1 MHSPLALSPSKTA
14 LLFVDLQEE
23 QRADP
28 TIAAA
33 NLDTVLKDCARLLE
47 AARTR
52 GIAVFHA
59 AYRRDF
65 DIVPPRP
72 FEPMA
77 PQGGPSFSD
86 KNNPLIAICREVA
99 PLPNE
104 TVIHKNDASAFE
116 EGSLTTRLG
125 KLGIEWLV
133 VAGVWTEQCIAASV
147 RDAMASGFRVLIVK
161 DACTSGT
168 EAMHKTAILNL
179 ANRLYGGAI
188 ADVARTIA
196 LLRGEAAQVWCTET
210 PVPIRFTA
218 ADFSAQYDSL

>member
-1 MHSPLALSPSKTA
+1 MHSPLLLSPSSTA
-14 LLFVDLQEE
+14 LLLVDLQEE

-33 NLDTVLKDCARLLE
+33 NLDTVLIDCVRLL
-47 AARTR
+47 AVARAR
-52 GIAVFHA
+52 GVAVFHA
-59 AYRRDF
+59 AYCRDF
-65 DIVPPRP
+65 GVCPPRP

-77 PQGGPSFSD
+77 PGGGPSFSGKD
-86 KNNPLIAICREVA
+86 NPLIAICKEVA

-116 EGSLTTRLG
+116 EGSLTPRLRE
-125 KLGIEWLV
+125 LGIEWLV
-133 VAGVWTEQCIAASV
+133 VAGVWTEQCIAASI
-147 RDAMASGFRVLIVK
+147 RDAMAAGFRVLIVK

-188 ADVARTIA
+188 ADVTRTVA
-196 LLRGEAAQVWCTET
+196 LLQGLEAQVWRTVT
-210 PVPIRFTA
+210 PVPIRFNG
-218 ADFSAQYDSL
+218 ADFSTHYDSL